1 MMRKKQ
7 LLVVALSCS
16 LFLPSFLVNTNL
28 VKAELIEGKFTSK
41 DEVVYATLNANGA
54 LNDLYVVNTID
65 MASAGSIIDY
75 GTYTSVKNL
84 TDLKELQQEGQIVR
98 IDAPEGKFYYQGNLE
113 DDTQLP
119 WDVTISYKLDGQEID
134 PVALAG
140 KSGSVEII
148 IETKANENGNTV
160 FFENYLLQVSLLLPN
175 TYRNIDATDGI
186 IANAGKDK
194 QITFTVMPGEAE
206 TLTIT
211 ADAQSFEFDGIQIAA
226 LPSTLPID
234 TSEMDHMT
242 EDMATLSDAIGELN
256 SGVADL
262 EDGVSQ
268 LNGGA
273 AALRKG
279 SVQYHNGISQAGG
292 ASSEIVSASKRIGE
306 ALQTINASL
315 LASSSELD
323 LTSLTELPAG
333 LTQLAAGLTDTVT
346 GLTNLQENY
355 TIAYQALDGSIQGIP
370 DVQLTDEEIAA
381 ITTSNADSSV
391 VEQLLA
397 TYQAAQTVKATYS
410 SVKGAFD
417 AVAPALTQ
425 TNEAVTLMSG
435 TLTALATELT
445 TSIEEMDLSALEELQ
460 QGIAG
465 LAANYGEFHSGLVS
479 YTKGISQLSSSY
491 SSLHSGIVDLSGG
504 TAGLEDGVD
513 ELHNGTDELY
523 QETKDLPEQIKEEI
537 NQMIAEYDKSDFEPV
552 SFVSPKN
559 EKVHSVQFV
568 LKTESIEIVEP
579 EAEQAKPKEDKG
591 FWELFLDLFR

>member
-1 MMRKKQ
+1 MRKKQ